1 MVRFF
6 EAITSLPTKPWHYF
20 TGRAGLGGARACPA
34 VAVLQLSAGW
44 PAGGRAALRPPCPH
58 GRQRLLGP
66 LRPPVSVKQVAGWA
80 VGVPQSA
87 PVAHLSGSNR
97 NQPHLSQFPA
107 SQRREEIEIQDQRS
121 EEDPEPRVQRGRPAR
136 EKAVP
141 AAGGGVGILSH
152 SAGPS
157 RPGPLT

>member
-1 MVRFF
+1 MPFLQGAPPPRHREMRAFF
-6 EAITSLPTKPWHYF
+6 SCMSWSAIPRGLTRPTPAAGDG
-20 TGRAGLGGARACPA
+20 GRAGLGGARACPA

-121 EEDPEPRVQRGRPAR
+121 EEDPEPRDRKSV
-136 EKAVP
+136 V
-141 AAGGGVGILSH
+141 
-152 SAGPS
+152 
-157 RPGPLT
+157 